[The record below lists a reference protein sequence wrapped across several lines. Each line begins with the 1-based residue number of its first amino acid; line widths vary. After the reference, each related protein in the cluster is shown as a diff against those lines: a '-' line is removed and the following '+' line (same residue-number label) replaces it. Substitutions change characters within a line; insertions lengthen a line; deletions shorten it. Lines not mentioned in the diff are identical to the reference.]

1 MKGGGRDLG
10 EGGLGM
16 TERGGGGARGAA
28 LRWRDEPGQSLDVE
42 TWSLIKTLKRKT
54 DTFYVH

>member
-1 MKGGGRDLG
+1 MRGGGRDLG

-28 LRWRDEPGQSLDVE
+28 LRWRDEPGQSSDVE
-42 TWSLIKTLKRKT
+42 TWSLIKTLK
-54 DTFYVH
+54 